1 VSEHHNYLSEIFAAR
16 LMFGESVV
24 ATEACRVYAAARPE
38 NELAP
43 SSSFFAALGRSALA
57 NRDTS
62 DSNS

>member
-43 SSSFFAALGRSALA
+43 FFEFLRQHLGDR
-57 NRDTS
+57 R
-62 DSNS
+62 

>member
-16 LMFGESVV
+16 LMLGESVV

-43 SSSFFAALGRSALA
+43 SSSFFGSTWEIGASQPGHV
-57 NRDTS
+57 
-62 DSNS
+62 